1 MIVTEYRNENR
12 REEQLTPEEWSSEQ
26 LEHRQE
32 NQDREDDPIRNRK
45 TDGPNRPS
53 T

>member
-1 MIVTEYRNENR
+1 MAKRQESNR

-26 LEHRQE
+26 LEHMQE
-32 NQDREDDPIRNRK
+32 NDGRQKEPIDNRK
-45 TDGPNRPS
+45 TDGPNYPS

>member
-1 MIVTEYRNENR
+1 MANR
-12 REEQLTPEEWSSEQ
+12 QETNKSEEQLTPEEWSSEQ
-26 LEHRQE
+26 LEHQLE
-32 NQDREDDPIRNRK
+32 NGRAKEPIDNRK